1 MVTVLVQV
9 MVLERTVVVMI
20 LMEEMLEIIMRM
32 LIGSLPPEDGLK

>member
-20 LMEEMLEIIMRM
+20 LMEVMLEMIMRM